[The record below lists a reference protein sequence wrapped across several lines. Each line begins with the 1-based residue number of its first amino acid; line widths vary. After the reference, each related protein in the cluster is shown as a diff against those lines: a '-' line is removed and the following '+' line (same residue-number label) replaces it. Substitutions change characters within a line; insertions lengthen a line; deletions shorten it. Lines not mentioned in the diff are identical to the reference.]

1 MPSIA
6 ACWPDPEDLEAGTHD
21 RGPCAAIHAAR
32 ALLPQGWAADLRLEI
47 RAGRIAALTA
57 AAGARAGD
65 MRVDT
70 LLPAPANLHS
80 HSFQRAMAG
89 LGEYRMPGQDSFWS
103 WREAMYR
110 LANRLTPEQAEAIA
124 AFAFME
130 MQEAGF
136 AAVGEFHY
144 LHHQKGGAPYAD
156 PAEMARRMEAAAQ
169 QSGIG
174 LTLLPVLYSRGGARG
189 AALSPA
195 QARFGHDVEGYL
207 GLLAALRAAGA
218 DRAGD
223 MRIGI
228 APHSL
233 RAITPADL
241 AALLA
246 SGAGG
251 ERDGP
256 VHIHIA
262 EQEAEVA
269 MIESWLGARPV
280 EWLLANA
287 PVAGNWCLVHAT
299 HMRPDE
305 LRNLAATGAVA
316 GLCPITE
323 ANLGDGI
330 FDGTGW
336 IGAGG
341 RFGLGT
347 DSNISITLSGEIRML
362 EYSQRL
368 RDRAR
373 NRMNPG
379 PGSLGEALFLQV
391 ARGGAQALGRDAGRI
406 ETGRLADLV
415 ALDTSRPS
423 LAALP
428 PERIM
433 DGLVFACESLPV
445 TDLWSA
451 GRHRVREGA
460 HIARGPITRRWRQA
474 VSALSQ
480 GT

>member
-1 MPSIA
+1 MPEALDA
-6 ACWPDPEDLEAGTHD
+6 ASRDTD
-21 RGPCAAIHAAR
+21 PCAAIHAAR

-47 RAGRIAALTA
+47 RAGRIAALTTG
-57 AAGARAGD
+57 AGARAGD
-65 MRVDT
+65 IRVDT

-144 LHHQKGGAPYAD
+144 LHHQKGGTPYAD
-156 PAEMARRMEAAAQ
+156 PAEMSRRMEAAAQ

-189 AALSPA
+189 APLSPA

-207 GLLAALRAAGA
+207 GLLAALREGA

-233 RAITPADL
+233 RAVTPADL

-251 ERDGP
+251 EGGGP

-262 EQEAEVA
+262 EQDAEVA

-280 EWLLANA
+280 EWLLENA
-287 PVAGNWCLVHAT
+287 PVAGNWCLIHAT

-305 LRNLAATGAVA
+305 SRNLAATGAVA

-336 IGAGG
+336 IQAGG
-341 RFGLGT
+341 RFGVGT
-347 DSNISITLSGEIRML
+347 DSNISITLAGELRMM

-379 PGSLGEALFLQV
+379 AGSLGEALFIQAV
-391 ARGGAQALGRDAGRI
+391 RGGAQALDRDAGRI

-415 ALDTSRPS
+415 ALDTTRPD

-433 DGLVFACESLPV
+433 DGLVFACESLPL

-451 GRHRVREGA
+451 GRHRVRGGI
-460 HIARGPITRRWRQA
+460 HVAREAITRRWLRA

-480 GT
+480 DA